1 MTDLRIVPD
10 PYQQKDRKNLLVTDS
25 YQRKGYGKSLV
36 IGLEYLNTLVISW
49 LSKDVKVGC

>member
-25 YQRKGYGKSLV
+25 YQRNGYGKSLV
-36 IGLEYLNTLVISW
+36 IGLEYLNTLVIS
-49 LSKDVKVGC
+49 